1 MSNCHLYYLCNHL
14 NLNAVDIGVKIIV
27 ETIHELSLQGFLDT
41 ISGIILILGVFMA
54 VMSILPKSNDQ
65 LIADGKAKSGH

>member
-1 MSNCHLYYLCNHL
+1 
-14 NLNAVDIGVKIIV
+14 
-27 ETIHELSLQGFLDT
+27 
-41 ISGIILILGVFMA
+41 MA

>member
-1 MSNCHLYYLCNHL
+1 MRLFKLIL
-14 NLNAVDIGVKIIV
+14 G
-27 ETIHELSLQGFLDT
+27 T
-41 ISGIILILGVFMA
+41 ISGIILIIGVFMA

>member
-1 MSNCHLYYLCNHL
+1 MGTREEILKKYWQKCLRLFKL
-14 NLNAVDIGVKIIV
+14 ILG
-27 ETIHELSLQGFLDT
+27 T
-41 ISGIILILGVFMA
+41 ISGIILIIGVVMA